1 MDGISV
7 PRFDKSRIHL
17 LFYCKIHLLRTAM
30 LLRLLTIGLSN
41 GAIIA
46 LNAIAVTV
54 AYSVV
59 RKINFAH
66 GDMFAL
72 LSVLVTA
79 LVAASGLQAG
89 TPLPILLGTLVLIL
103 LLTAGAGALFGATI
117 ERVAFRPFR
126 RNATIAPLIATIGIS
141 FMLYQAAL
149 GLRYLTNIYIR
160 GEHRSV
166 PGVPELPR
174 IRVPDL
180 LPDVNLVRAL
190 GLPIRLTIS
199 LHDLFVLGLAV
210 GLAFA
215 VNYLMQRTRLG
226 RMLRACTDDPEMA
239 QLCGVSYN
247 RAVRSAFAL
256 SGALAGVAACA
267 FALYYGQ
274 PFTQYGAQSGLI
286 AFMAA
291 VLGGIGR
298 PIGALLAGLVLGVV
312 AAFSDY
318 FLTTQWT
325 PVLLMGIL
333 LVLLFLRP
341 RGLRDEGGSDG
352 VNQETIGTSRNRLNR
367 GQVIAFL
374 GLFALGLVYP
384 LIDQLFVWRQLF
396 VVTGILVAVLLALG
410 LNIVLGQAGMLDLGY
425 GAFFG
430 IGAYTTGLLISS
442 ASPFALGN
450 WGEFLLIMAISGGI
464 AGLLGIANGILT
476 LRLRGEYLAITT
488 LAFGQIVP
496 QVVRNLDVWTGGA
509 AGMAALPPPQLL
521 GMDLTSA
528 TQRYYLALALVCLVA
543 LGSLLLVR
551 SRLGRAWAALQ
562 MDELAAIHCGIAPL
576 PTRVLAFVL
585 GATIAGSAGAL
596 FATTFSYVDPTQT
609 EFQLS
614 AMTLAMVVVGGAG
627 SVLGSLLGGIA
638 IAGYDRLLIPQLGGA
653 LTMLGN
659 SLNLPILA
667 AIDLRN
673 LNFLWFGLALYVTT
687 LVRGRQSTE

>member
-1 MDGISV
+1 
-7 PRFDKSRIHL
+7 
-17 LFYCKIHLLRTAM
+17 M

-46 LNAIAVTV
+46 LNAIAVTI

-79 LVAASGLQAG
+79 LVSAAGLQAG
-89 TPLPILLGTLVLIL
+89 TPPLILFGTLLLIML
-103 LLTAGAGALFGATI
+103 LAAGSGAIFGAVI
-117 ERVAFRPFR
+117 ERAAFRPFR
-126 RNATIAPLIATIGIS
+126 RGPAIAPLIATIGIS

-149 GLRYLTNIYIR
+149 GLRYLTNFYMR

-180 LPDVNLVRAL
+180 LPQWNLGEAL
-190 GLPIRLTIS
+190 GLPFRFNFS
-199 LHDLFVLGLAV
+199 LHDLFVLLLAV
-210 GLAFA
+210 AMAYALQAM
-215 VNYLMQRTRLG
+215 LQRSKLG
-226 RMLRACTDDPEMA
+226 RMLRACADDPEMA
-239 QLCGVSYN
+239 QLCGMSYH
-247 RAVRSAFAL
+247 RAVSLAFAL

-298 PIGALLAGLVLGVV
+298 PVGALVAGLILGIV

-318 FLTTQWT
+318 YFSAQWT
-325 PVLLMGIL
+325 PVLLMGML
-333 LVLLFLRP
+333 LLLLFLRP
-341 RGLRDEGGSDG
+341 RGLRTEG
-352 VNQETIGTSRNRLNR
+352 NHEYENETASNEAFNARRSRWSTVQLLIF
-367 GQVIAFL
+367 G
-374 GLFALGLVYP
+374 GLLLLGLVYP
-384 LIDQLFVWRQLF
+384 LLDQLFAWRQLF
-396 VVTGILVAVLLALG
+396 VMTGILVAVLLALG

-425 GAFFG
+425 AAFFG

-442 ASPFALGN
+442 ASPLDLGH
-450 WGEFLLIMAISGGI
+450 WGDFLLVMTISGGI
-464 AGLLGIANGILT
+464 AGLLGVANGVLT

-521 GMDLTSA
+521 GVDLAAA
-528 TQRYYLALALVCLVA
+528 TQRYYLVLALVTLVV
-543 LGSLLLVR
+543 LGSLLLIH

-576 PTRVLAFVL
+576 PTRVLAFVI
-585 GATIAGSAGAL
+585 GAAIAGSAGAL
-596 FATTFSYVDPTQT
+596 FATVFSYVDPTQT

-614 AMTLAMVVVGGAG
+614 AMTLAMVVIGGAG
-627 SVLGSLLGGIA
+627 SVLGSLLGGLA
-638 IAGYDRLLIPQLGGA
+638 VAGYDRLLIPQLGAG
-653 LTMLGN
+653 LNGLSNTF
-659 SLNLPILA
+659 NLPWLA

-673 LNFLWFGLALYVTT
+673 LNFLWFGLALYLTVLLRREGRTT
-687 LVRGRQSTE
+687 DGAE

>member
-1 MDGISV
+1 
-7 PRFDKSRIHL
+7 
-17 LFYCKIHLLRTAM
+17 M

-72 LSVLVTA
+72 LSVLVTT
-79 LVAASGLQAG
+79 LVTAAGLQAG
-89 TPLPILLGTLVLIL
+89 TPLPVLLGTLLLIL

-126 RNATIAPLIATIGIS
+126 RNASIAPLIATIGIS

-149 GLRYLTNIYIR
+149 GLRYLTNISIR

-190 GLPIRLTIS
+190 GLPLRLTIS

-215 VNYLMQRTRLG
+215 VNHLMQHTSMG
-226 RMLRACTDDPEMA
+226 RVFRACTDDAEMA

-247 RAVRSAFAL
+247 SAVRSAFAL

-298 PIGALLAGLVLGVV
+298 PIGALLAALTLGVV

-318 FLTTQWT
+318 FLAAQWT
-325 PVLLMGIL
+325 PVLLMSIL
-333 LVLLFLRP
+333 MVLLFLRP
-341 RGLRDEGGSDG
+341 RGLRDEGSSDG
-352 VNQETIGTSRNRLNR
+352 VSQEVIGTLRNRLSR
-367 GQVIAFL
+367 GQRIAFVM
-374 GLFALGLVYP
+374 LFALGLIYP

-396 VVTGILVAVLLALG
+396 VVTGILIAVLLACPSSLRSTC
-410 LNIVLGQAGMLDLGY
+410 A
-425 GAFFG
+425 
-430 IGAYTTGLLISS
+430 TLI
-442 ASPFALGN
+442 F
-450 WGEFLLIMAISGGI
+450 SG
-464 AGLLGIANGILT
+464 
-476 LRLRGEYLAITT
+476 
-488 LAFGQIVP
+488 
-496 QVVRNLDVWTGGA
+496 
-509 AGMAALPPPQLL
+509 
-521 GMDLTSA
+521 
-528 TQRYYLALALVCLVA
+528 
-543 LGSLLLVR
+543 LGSR
-551 SRLGRAWAALQ
+551 Y
-562 MDELAAIHCGIAPL
+562 I
-576 PTRVLAFVL
+576 
-585 GATIAGSAGAL
+585 
-596 FATTFSYVDPTQT
+596 
-609 EFQLS
+609 
-614 AMTLAMVVVGGAG
+614 
-627 SVLGSLLGGIA
+627 
-638 IAGYDRLLIPQLGGA
+638 
-653 LTMLGN
+653 
-659 SLNLPILA
+659 
-667 AIDLRN
+667 
-673 LNFLWFGLALYVTT
+673 
-687 LVRGRQSTE
+687 